1 MQEDIRINKTS
12 WKSQSRTHKLKWI
25 VFFIFN
31 YEFCFS
37 ACRHLPHHYF
47 FYFLLSL
54 RVYIQIRHDSSD
66 FLLCCFLISSKPTAS
81 FFNSLLIPGDQTKKW
96 SVVMA
101 AYLPGAD
108 TGGEDAGDEPPTR
121 PKDVLTW
128 HLISLKLIA
137 KNIFVLHIA

>member
-1 MQEDIRINKTS
+1 
-12 WKSQSRTHKLKWI
+12 
-25 VFFIFN
+25 
-31 YEFCFS
+31 
-37 ACRHLPHHYF
+37 
-47 FYFLLSL
+47 
-54 RVYIQIRHDSSD
+54 
-66 FLLCCFLISSKPTAS
+66 
-81 FFNSLLIPGDQTKKW
+81 
-96 SVVMA
+96 MA